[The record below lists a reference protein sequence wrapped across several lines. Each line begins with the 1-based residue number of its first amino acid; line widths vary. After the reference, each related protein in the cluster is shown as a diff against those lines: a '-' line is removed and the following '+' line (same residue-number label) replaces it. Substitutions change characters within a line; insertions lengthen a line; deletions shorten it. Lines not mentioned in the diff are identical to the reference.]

1 MVGFK
6 KNCIFFETHT
16 DLWFLVHYLSLF
28 RKKLYHQLTN
38 WIGLRKVEQ
47 SVFFIFKNPIF
58 AMFNNFSQWS
68 HLPILLFCQ
77 RDFSEWFVVL
87 LCRFMTLMHQLFD
100 FCIEKERNLILLVVY
115 LFCSLVNSFLTIF
128 IRILNVTTSY
138 CLHYISSFFRVFF
151 PCTKPIILHQKI
163 EMLIDPLEQLN

>member
-1 MVGFK
+1 M
-6 KNCIFFETHT
+6 

-28 RKKLYHQLTN
+28 LKNLYHKLKSGICLT
-38 WIGLRKVEQ
+38 KVEQ
-47 SVFFIFKNPIF
+47 GVFFIFKNPIF
-58 AMFNNFSQWS
+58 SMFKNFSLWS
-68 HLPILLFCQ
+68 HLPILIFFCQ

-138 CLHYISSFFRVFF
+138 CLHYISSFFSGFF
-151 PCTKPIILHQKI
+151 SDAQNLSSFIRKLKCWLILWNNWTSK
-163 EMLIDPLEQLN
+163 

>member
-1 MVGFK
+1 MTSIKWYDLK
-6 KNCIFFETHT
+6 KYFFFETHT
-16 DLWFLVHYLSLF
+16 MDLWFLVHYLSLV
-28 RKKLYHQLTN
+28 RKNLYHQLNN

-68 HLPILLFCQ
+68 HLPILFFFCQ

-100 FCIEKERNLILLVVY
+100 FLHWERKKSNTSCCVFV
-115 LFCSLVNSFLTIF
+115 LFTSEFIF
-128 IRILNVTTSY
+128 NHFY
-138 CLHYISSFFRVFF
+138 
-151 PCTKPIILHQKI
+151 
-163 EMLIDPLEQLN
+163 